1 MIVSLAP
8 ISVDI
13 GRAGWI
19 ESRHDV
25 YAVVCR
31 PDGSIVTCWGDPDFA
46 TIPRSAIKPFQS
58 IPLIETGAADY
69 LAFPPELIALS
80 SASHD
85 GTHKHIAWL
94 ERLMRQLGV
103 DDQAL
108 ECGAH
113 APYNQ
118 DAADALI
125 RDGKSPCRVHNNCSG
140 QHLGFI
146 ATAIHAQENYR
157 GYTEPEHPVQRRA
170 MDVIEEMTGAVIDR
184 ANLAIDGCNAPTF
197 ALPLRGLATAAAR
210 LAVGD
215 GLPADRAATLNRIF
229 AACVAF
235 PELVAGEGRL
245 DTLMMRAMAG
255 GGITKIGAEG
265 VVIGA
270 LRNLGIGFALKVTD
284 GAKRAGDAAAARLL
298 LELGAIAPSNTAI
311 VQPWAEPLIVSAAG
325 TPVGRITVVV
335 PC

>member
-1 MIVSLAP
+1 MTVSLAP

-13 GRAGWI
+13 GRAGWV

-25 YAVVCR
+25 HAVVCK
-31 PDGSIVTCWGDPDFA
+31 PDGSIVRSWGDPEFA

-58 IPLIETGAADY
+58 IPLIETGTADDQ
-69 LAFPPELIALS
+69 AFPPELIALS

-85 GTHKHIAWL
+85 GAEKHVTWL
-94 ERLMRQLGV
+94 EGLMRQLGV
-103 DDQAL
+103 ADQAL

-118 DAADALI
+118 AAADALI
-125 RDGKSPCRVHNNCSG
+125 RAGKSPCRIHNNCSG

-146 ATAIHAQENYR
+146 ATAMHQGEDYH
-157 GYTEPEHPVQRRA
+157 GYTEPGHPVQRRTIG
-170 MDVIEEMTGAVIDR
+170 VIEEMTDCAIDR
-184 ANLAIDGCNAPTF
+184 DNLAIDGCNAPTF

-210 LAVGD
+210 LAMPD
-215 GLPADRAATLNRIF
+215 DLPKDRARTLNRIF
-229 AACVAF
+229 SACVAY
-235 PELVAGEGRL
+235 PELIAGEGRL

-255 GGITKIGAEG
+255 GGLTKIGAEG

-270 LRNLGIGFALKVTD
+270 LRHLGIGFAMKAAD

-298 LELGAIAPSNTAI
+298 LELGAITPSNAAI
-311 VQPWAEPLIVSAAG
+311 AQSWAEPVVLSAAG
-325 TPVGRITVVV
+325 TLVGRITVSLG
-335 PC
+335 

>member
-1 MIVSLAP
+1 MAVSLAP

-25 YAVVCR
+25 HAVVCR

-58 IPLIETGAADY
+58 VPLIETGTADA
-69 LAFPPELIALS
+69 LAFPPALIALS

-85 GTHKHIAWL
+85 GAPKHIAWL
-94 ERLMRQLGV
+94 DRLMRQLGV

-125 RDGKSPCRVHNNCSG
+125 RDGKSPCRIHNNCSG

-146 ATAIHAQENYR
+146 ATAMHEQENYH
-157 GYTEPEHPVQRRA
+157 GYTEPAHPVQRRA
-170 MDVIEEMTGAVIDR
+170 MGVIEEMTGTVIDR
-184 ANLAIDGCNAPTF
+184 ATLAIDGCNAPTF

-210 LAVGD
+210 LAVPD
-215 GLPADRAATLNRIF
+215 DLPADRAATLNRIF
-229 AACVAF
+229 SACVAF

-245 DTLMMRAMAG
+245 DTLMMRAMEG

-270 LRNLGIGFALKVTD
+270 LRDLGIGFALKVAD

-298 LELGAIAPSNTAI
+298 LALGAIPRSNAAL
-311 VQPWAEPLIVSAAG
+311 VQSWAEPIIQSAAG
-325 TPVGRITVVV
+325 TNVGQITVDL
-335 PC
+335 PG